1 MQHEW
6 GQYFDTE
13 SDYWKKVQK
22 IYEENDKYEKVVV
35 KDRELHHKF
44 LRSLSKKE
52 GVDVDNDPDNLV
64 SLSLPDHLRVHYYLY
79 KCTKKGFR
87 NITGFPV
94 RFMLKKA
101 IGSISDET
109 FEMIARDY
117 DVVHLKHT
125 EETRKKMSKSH
136 KGKHPSEE
144 SRKRMSKAQK
154 GRHHP
159 EEAKRKMS
167 ETHKGM
173 KQSKETKRKMSEAHH
188 KKKVLCVETGEIFD
202 SVRDATRKTG
212 ISSGGISEVCRGK
225 RSKAGGYHWTFCE

>member
-6 GQYFDTE
+6 GKYFDTE
-13 SDYWKKVQK
+13 SEYWKKVQK

-79 KCTKKGFR
+79 KCTRKGFR

-125 EETRKKMSKSH
+125 EETRKKMSKAH
-136 KGKHPSEE
+136 KGVKRGKVTPTEHNYFHTHKFLGEENPFYGKHHSEE
-144 SRKRMSKAQK
+144 TKKKIGDASK
-154 GRHHP
+154 GRLHT
-159 EEAKRKMS
+159 EENKR
-167 ETHKGM
+167 
-173 KQSKETKRKMSEAHH
+173 QISKTVKENISKI
-188 KKKVLCVETGEIFD
+188 KKLYYEYKSNGGKLKWNDFQKEVKNKSFD
-202 SVRDATRKTG
+202 G
-212 ISSGGISEVCRGK
+212 L
-225 RSKAGGYHWTFCE
+225 